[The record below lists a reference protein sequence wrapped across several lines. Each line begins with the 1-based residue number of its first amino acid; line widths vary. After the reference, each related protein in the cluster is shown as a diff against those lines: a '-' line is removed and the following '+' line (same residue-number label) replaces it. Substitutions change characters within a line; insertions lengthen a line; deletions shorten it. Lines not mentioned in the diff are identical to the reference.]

1 MRTKKE
7 LNAQIG
13 RRIRGVRETHRY
25 TQAQFAE
32 KIDVSTQFVSDVE
45 RGVVGISCETL
56 LRICTTFHISADTL
70 ILGEVPA
77 PSLMGIM
84 YKLQSLNPEQRKA
97 VDTVIDGLLM
107 LIPQKT
113 D

>member
-13 RRIRGVRETHRY
+13 RRIRNVREASRY

-56 LRICTTFHISADTL
+56 LRICTTFRISADAL
-70 ILGEVPA
+70 ILGETPA

-84 YKLQSLNPEQRKA
+84 EKLQNLNPEQRKA
-97 VDTVIDGLLM
+97 VDAVIDGLLM
-107 LIPQKT
+107 LIPKDT
-113 D
+113 E